1 MERGDEEWRRGG
13 WSVRV
18 LTAGLYR
25 VMRAQ
30 VWEVALM
37 GLRCTLALGF
47 RAI

>member
-1 MERGDEEWRRGG
+1 MERGTEEWKRGG

-25 VMRAQ
+25 AMRAQ

-37 GLRCTLALGF
+37 ALRCAPALGF
-47 RAI
+47 RAV